1 MKPGWEGWRLAH
13 LGQVSEELPK
23 FEDNKKDEKGRHGS
37 GNLRGRDKQ
46 RVKASPGVGAS
57 LAEQHACPDGHI
69 PTCACSHLRPTC
81 VLPPVLSCT
90 KLRDMEQLTGKHWKK
105 PPMRLLR
112 PRATSSC
119 WGELCEKMPVC

>member
-46 RVKASPGVGAS
+46 RVKASPG
-57 LAEQHACPDGHI
+57 
-69 PTCACSHLRPTC
+69 
-81 VLPPVLSCT
+81 
-90 KLRDMEQLTGKHWKK
+90 
-105 PPMRLLR
+105 
-112 PRATSSC
+112 
-119 WGELCEKMPVC
+119 